1 MKRKVLMPEEL
12 PGFAESIANMPD
24 ASRIYVDKSLAIV
37 LRVYEVMERKGLL
50 QKDLADKMGKTE
62 PEISRMLSG
71 MHNITLRMIA
81 KLEAALGEDILRV
94 PTEYTQSNPEADNQQ
109 NENV

>member
-1 MKRKVLMPEEL
+1 MKRKALNSEEL
-12 PGFAESIANMPD
+12 TGFAESIANMPD

-37 LRVYEVMERKGLL
+37 SRVYEVMERKGLM
-50 QKDLADKMGKTE
+50 QKDLAEKMGKTE

-81 KLEAALGEDILRV
+81 KLETALGEDILRV
-94 PTEYTQSNPEADNQQ
+94 PPEADNQQ